1 MGVDTLTGREGV
13 GPTNKGAARVSDFLF
28 FTFSE
33 ILYSFLKNLYLFYTC
48 VFSTGVHVGV
58 RVLSSK
64 WILGTKLRSSGLM
77 TFTQRHLPNHFSEVF
92 ENDTLI

>member
-1 MGVDTLTGREGV
+1 MIV
-13 GPTNKGAARVSDFLF
+13 FL
-28 FTFSE
+28 TFSE
-33 ILYSFLKNLYLFYTC
+33 ILYSFLKNLYLSYTC

-64 WILGTKLRSSGLM
+64 WILGTKLRSSGLV
-77 TFTQRHLPNHFSEVF
+77 TSIFTQRHLPDHLSEVF